1 VTPCSLCG
9 SEIDESRVEF
19 LQETGR
25 AMKCLACSGERPK
38 VCLTSYDHKTAGHLV
53 IVGTDPEQIRLA
65 KRAYRR
71 ER

>member
-1 VTPCSLCG
+1 MTCQVCG
-9 SEIDESRVEF
+9 QEIHPDRLEF
-19 LQETGR
+19 LRMARKALT
-25 AMKCLACSGERPK
+25 CLGCSNERPK

-65 KRAYRR
+65 QRAYRR